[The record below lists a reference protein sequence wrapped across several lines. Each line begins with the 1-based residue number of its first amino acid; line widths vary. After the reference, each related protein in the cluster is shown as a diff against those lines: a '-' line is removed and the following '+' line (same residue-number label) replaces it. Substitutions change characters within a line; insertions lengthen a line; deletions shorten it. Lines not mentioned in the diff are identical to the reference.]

1 MFICW
6 GGING
11 NEGTGQVNLGS
22 IATLRLVYRAWYYF
36 RLGYSTYLTFLLGY
50 FSTLVTV
57 YYLAVRNMPPLLDL
71 FPHFLEFAVLATV
84 VGAPLA
90 VVIGWIHLKRSR
102 LFSSEQDIGVEANPY
117 IYKLQPG
124 WMKEAWTPVM
134 LAQLKILRRLSEK
147 GGLLTDSEKKE
158 IAELEGKMETLIKG
172 GYVGSPRRELS
183 F

>member
-1 MFICW
+1 L
-6 GGING
+6 GGIKG

-134 LAQLKILRRLSEK
+134 LTQLRLLSKLSERS
-147 GGLLTDSEKKE
+147 GLLTDPERKA
-158 IAELEGKMETLIKG
+158 IADLEGKMLTLMSG
-172 GYVGSPRRELS
+172 GYVGSPRRQLS